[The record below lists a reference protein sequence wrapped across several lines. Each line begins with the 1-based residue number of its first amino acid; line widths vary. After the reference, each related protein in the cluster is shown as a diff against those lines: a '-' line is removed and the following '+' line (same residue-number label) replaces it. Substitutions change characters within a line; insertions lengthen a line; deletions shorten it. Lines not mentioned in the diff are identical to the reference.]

1 MTYTKP
7 TNVSYTDMCIWI
19 DNNVY
24 TDTCDDL
31 KLYEYLYHL
40 ANMLAHEHKYFIK
53 YEYYDE
59 FALYSA
65 SKLFMRLRDPRQ
77 FSSDGL
83 PKLTQVKSVLN
94 YLKTVIYPY
103 KVDFEQQFYAESTQE
118 FSITLT
124 DTYDLG
130 THLSEETT
138 VFDRIE
144 FSTTLSEINSIIKQF
159 LGKIPRKLHDPEW
172 DNIYV
177 SCMLTLLDSITV
189 TQEILESSESISDN
203 ISLDKVY
210 KQLNDNPPIL
220 YHLDSSMSNYI
231 KLLVNEIKHLIAK
244 LLTVESRYEINEE
257 ASTKSLII
265 SSLGGDD

>member
-1 MTYTKP
+1 
-7 TNVSYTDMCIWI
+7 MCIWI
-19 DNNVY
+19 DSNVY
-24 TDTCDDL
+24 TDTCDEL

-77 FSSDGL
+77 FCSDGS

-124 DTYDLG
+124 DTYELG
-130 THLSEETT
+130 THISEETT
-138 VFDRIE
+138 VFERIE
-144 FSTTLSEINSIIKQF
+144 ISPTMSEKKTNKKQ
-159 LGKIPRKLHDPEW
+159 K
-172 DNIYV
+172 
-177 SCMLTLLDSITV
+177 
-189 TQEILESSESISDN
+189 
-203 ISLDKVY
+203 
-210 KQLNDNPPIL
+210 
-220 YHLDSSMSNYI
+220 
-231 KLLVNEIKHLIAK
+231 
-244 LLTVESRYEINEE
+244 
-257 ASTKSLII
+257 
-265 SSLGGDD
+265 